1 MDRKTMSVAVVI
13 VAIAFLAITYV
24 TASPRVSIN
33 TPLYNLRMEQVS
45 SGKNFSPAQMSGF
58 TYTAGNGYNLNY
70 GVSGWYGAE
79 PLADPTKPPA
89 CQTYECTCPF
99 DCTIDYTCDV
109 TCKVQCVNTWSTCVA
124 TCNTCA
130 QTCGSTCGYTC
141 DDETCYTCPE
151 TCGDTCGD
159 TCAYT
164 CVNTCETC
172 VYTCQNTCW
181 DTCPDTCWTCDVP
194 NP

>member
-24 TASPRVSIN
+24 TANPYVSIN
-33 TPLYNLRMEQVS
+33 TPLYHLRMEQVS

-58 TYTAGNGYNLNY
+58 TYAAGKGYTLNY
-70 GVSGWYGAE
+70 GVSGWHGAE
-79 PLADPTKPPA
+79 QLAGATL
-89 CQTYECTCPF
+89 ECTCPY
-99 DCTIDYTCDV
+99 DCTMDYTCEV
-109 TCKVQCVNTWSTCVA
+109 TCKVQCVGTWSTCVA
-124 TCNTCA
+124 TCGDTCM
-130 QTCGSTCGYTC
+130 QTCGSTCGPTC
-141 DDETCYTCPE
+141 DDVTCSTCPE
-151 TCGDTCGD
+151 TCGDTCGN

-181 DTCPDTCWTCDVP
+181 DTCEDTCWTCDVP
-194 NP
+194 TP